1 MEDPVKPPK
10 GFVAGN
16 ERLDRML
23 AKYPGRRWG
32 VRMPDGEL
40 HYGLSQGDAENL
52 EAITGGQL
60 VAWVNDGWE
69 DVSWLDVS
77 DDSD

>member
-1 MEDPVKPPK
+1 MEDPVRPPK

-16 ERLDRML
+16 DRLDELLKR
-23 AKYPGRRWG
+23 YPPRRWG
-32 VRMPDGEL
+32 VRMPDGTL

-52 EAITGGQL
+52 EVTSGGQL

-69 DVSWLDVS
+69 DVS